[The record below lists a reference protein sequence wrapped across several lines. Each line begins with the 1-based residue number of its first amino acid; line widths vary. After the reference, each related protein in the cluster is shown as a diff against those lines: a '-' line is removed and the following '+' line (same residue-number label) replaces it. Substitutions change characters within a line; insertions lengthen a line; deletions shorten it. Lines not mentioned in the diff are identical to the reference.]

1 MHFRRIITTTV
12 LSACCL
18 IATTP
23 SNAQTSAAVTKVAPA
38 KSLDAALSGLEK
50 DLVPLAE
57 AMPADKYNFA
67 PSSDLFKPGLNP
79 DYKGVRTFAQTIAHL
94 AQANYFFALNAQ
106 GQKPDDAFGAKMKE
120 IGNLTSKDDLVKT
133 LKDSF
138 ASMHTAI
145 ATITPENAWDHAG
158 RGPDDTRAEQAL
170 YAVAHTRDHYGQLV
184 EYLRMNG
191 IIPPASQG
199 KPLANPSKAN

>member
-1 MHFRRIITTTV
+1 MHLKRIITTTA

-18 IATTP
+18 IATAP
-23 SNAQTSAAVTKVAPA
+23 SHAQAPAAVTKVAPS
-38 KSLDAALSGLEK
+38 KSLDGALSGLEK

-57 AMPADKYNFA
+57 AMPADKYSFA
-67 PSSDLFKPGLNP
+67 PSADLFKPGLNP

-106 GQKPDDAFGAKMKE
+106 GQKPDEAFSAKMAG
-120 IGNLTSKDDLVKT
+120 IGKLTNKDDLVSA

-138 ASMHTAI
+138 ASMHKAV

-158 RGPDDTRAEQAL
+158 RGADDTRAEQAL
-170 YAVAHTRDHYGQLV
+170 YAVAHARDHYGQLV

-191 IIPPASQG
+191 VIPPASQG